1 MQVGLV
7 ALTLVG
13 VAAVRVEHGGRG
25 CSRGSQVPRGLGPVG
40 AHQPSEREL
49 SNQQL
54 GRSLV
59 LADLAQRHR
68 PRSARAR
75 QGLLTG
81 RRCGAAWAEP
91 AHRKRCG
98 LRGLAAAAAAA
109 PDGAP
114 ASWHREGL
122 KACARWCAQN
132 WRRTCQSASEQGSR
146 VGADQLQRR
155 ERQPRL
161 RCAALGRR
169 RGAYGAAWSSSTK
182 NRPSREGWLQCAP
195 EVRFFCE
202 NRACGESARD

>member
-1 MQVGLV
+1 MRPRQPAG
-7 ALTLVG
+7 
-13 VAAVRVEHGGRG
+13 
-25 CSRGSQVPRGLGPVG
+25 PRGLGPVG

-75 QGLLTG
+75 QGLLTV
-81 RRCGAAWAEP
+81 RRCGAAWAEQ

-109 PDGAP
+109 PGGAP

-122 KACARWCAQN
+122 KACARRCAQN
-132 WRRTCQSASEQGSR
+132 WRRTCQSASEQGLR

-155 ERQPRL
+155 ERQQRL
-161 RCAALGRR
+161 RCAALARR
-169 RGAYGAAWSSSTK
+169 RGACGAASELDDCSALPEQCSM
-182 NRPSREGWLQCAP
+182 RAGSRFLSLGGRE
-195 EVRFFCE
+195 RK
-202 NRACGESARD
+202 